1 MWSSIE
7 KIIFP
12 ESLDHAVTLIENGA
26 EFFAGGTYLVA
37 DRDSSIH
44 TLIDINKL
52 ISNDIT
58 VSYGGVE
65 IGAGADL
72 QKFIDTAVSVN
83 PDCRL
88 IKAAKWSCS
97 SKNIRNQRTMGGEI
111 AKRRINSE
119 VMVFLLVVNA
129 DLTIFTDKEKTI
141 SIRDWNG
148 KGIITKISYY
158 PARLESV
165 EIQRYSVIPSA
176 PAVVIAAGVRK
187 GNMLTFTVG
196 GKAIDFSRFVLP
208 IKKYEENR
216 LENFATK
223 AAGNFFND
231 HYGSVDYKRHL
242 IYTALKRMKEK
253 L

>member
-7 KIIFP
+7 KIIYP
-12 ESLDHAVTLIENGA
+12 ESLEHAVILIENGA

-52 ISNDIT
+52 LSNDIT
-58 VSYGGVE
+58 VSYEGVE

-72 QKFIDTAVSVN
+72 QKFIDTAISVK

-97 SKNIRNQRTMGGEI
+97 SKNIRNQRTMSGEI

-119 VMVFLLVVNA
+119 VMVFLLAVDA

-158 PARLESV
+158 PMKFESV

-187 GNMLTFTVG
+187 GDMLTFAVG
-196 GKAIDFSRFVLP
+196 GKAMDFSHLVLP
-208 IKKYEENR
+208 KKKYEENH
-216 LENFATK
+216 LKDFARD

-231 HYGSVDYKRHL
+231 QYGSVDYKRHL
-242 IYTALKRMKEK
+242 IYTALKRIKDK